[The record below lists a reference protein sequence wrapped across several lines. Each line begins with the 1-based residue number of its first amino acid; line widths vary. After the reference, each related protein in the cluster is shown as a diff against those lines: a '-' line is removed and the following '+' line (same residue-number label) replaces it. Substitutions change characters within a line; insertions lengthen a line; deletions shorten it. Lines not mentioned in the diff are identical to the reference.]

1 MWSWQLSKIKKSIAN
16 PNAVAETRRN
26 KLLQMRHDNVQDQT
40 SASYFF
46 TKIGQW
52 QHLLELIVASN
63 VLAMVLAL
71 AEARSWQALE
81 TARVL
86 QYMCFINWV
95 ILSFSALVGYFQ
107 EFFAK
112 FSQKMALILGFILL
126 QLVVLFT
133 TCAVNI
139 IQYWASPLTDFS
151 EQVLFRGV
159 GLHLSYGI
167 LLGAFCM
174 RYLYMREQWLKQQY
188 SELNARIQAM
198 QARIHPHFL
207 FNSLNSV
214 VSLISIDP
222 DKAENMLINLSRLFR
237 ASFQE
242 LKLVSLAEEID
253 LCQQY
258 LCIEKLRLGERLKV
272 EWNIQATSLEL
283 KRVTIPLLTLQ
294 PLLENSIFHGVEKV
308 LQPSTI
314 SVLVEI
320 LQNQVSIVITNPY
333 SHDTIKSRK
342 GNGIAIEN
350 VKQRL
355 KAYYGQTVKFQVY
368 GGVSLYTTVVSYH
381 YRVK

>member
-1 MWSWQLSKIKKSIAN
+1 MWSWRLSKIKKSIAN
-16 PNAVAETRRN
+16 PNADAETRRK
-26 KLLQMRHDNVQDQT
+26 KLSQSRQMNSSGT
-40 SASYFF
+40 YFF

-71 AEARSWQALE
+71 AEARSWHALE
-81 TARVL
+81 GIRVL
-86 QYMCFINWV
+86 QYTFFINWV
-95 ILSFSALVGYFQ
+95 ILSFSAFVDYFQ
-107 EFFAK
+107 DFLTK
-112 FSQKMALILGFILL
+112 LSQKVALTLGF
-126 QLVVLFT
+126 VVLQIIVLLT

-139 IQYWASPLTDFS
+139 IQFWAARSTGFS
-151 EQVLFRGV
+151 EDVLFHGV
-159 GLHLSYGI
+159 SLHLGYGI
-167 LLGAFCM
+167 LLGAFCL
-174 RYLYMREQWLKQQY
+174 RYLYMREQWLRQQY

-222 DKAENMLINLSRLFR
+222 DKAENMLISLSRLFR

-242 LKLVSLAEEID
+242 LKLVSLEEEID
-253 LCQQY
+253 LCKQY
-258 LCIEKLRLGERLKV
+258 LSIEKMRLGDRLTV
-272 EWNIQATSLEL
+272 EWNIQATPIEL
-283 KRVTIPLLTLQ
+283 KRATIPLLTLQ

-308 LQPSTI
+308 LQASTI

-320 LQNQVSIVITNPY
+320 LQNQVTIVITNPY
-333 SHDTIKSRK
+333 SHDKIKSRT

-350 VKQRL
+350 VEQRL
-355 KAYYGQTVKFQVY
+355 KAYYGPAVKFQVY

-381 YRVK
+381 DRVK

>member
-1 MWSWQLSKIKKSIAN
+1 MWSWRLSKIKKSIAN
-16 PNAVAETRRN
+16 PNAVAETRRK
-26 KLLQMRHDNVQDQT
+26 KLSQSRQMN
-40 SASYFF
+40 SSGSYFF

-71 AEARSWQALE
+71 AEARSWETLE
-81 TARVL
+81 WLRFL
-86 QYMCFINWV
+86 QFMFFINWV
-95 ILSFSALVGYFQ
+95 ILSFSALVDYFQ

-112 FSQKMALILGFILL
+112 FSQKVALTLGFLLL
-126 QLVVLFT
+126 QMIVLFT

-139 IQYWASPLTDFS
+139 IQFCATRSSQFS
-151 EQVLFRGV
+151 EEILFHGAS
-159 GLHLSYGI
+159 LHLGYGV
-167 LLGAFCM
+167 LLGAFCL
-174 RYLYMREQWLKQQY
+174 RYLYMREQWLNQQY

-214 VSLISIDP
+214 VSLIAIDP

-242 LKLVSLAEEID
+242 LKLVSLDEEID

-258 LCIEKLRLGERLKV
+258 LSIEKMRLGERLNV
-272 EWNIQATSLEL
+272 EWNIQATPIEL

-294 PLLENSIFHGVEKV
+294 PLLENSIFHGVESV

-333 SHDTIKSRK
+333 SHDKIKSRK

-350 VKQRL
+350 VEQRL
-355 KAYYGQTVKFQVY
+355 KAYYGRSVKFQVY
-368 GGVSLYTTVVSYH
+368 GGASLYTTVVSYH

>member
-1 MWSWQLSKIKKSIAN
+1 MWSWRLSKIKKSIAN
-16 PNAVAETRRN
+16 PNADAETRRK
-26 KLLQMRHDNVQDQT
+26 KLSQSRQMNSSGT
-40 SASYFF
+40 YFF

-71 AEARSWQALE
+71 AEARSWHALE
-81 TARVL
+81 GIRVL
-86 QYMCFINWV
+86 QYTFFINWV
-95 ILSFSALVGYFQ
+95 ILSFSAFVDYFQ
-107 EFFAK
+107 DFFTK
-112 FSQKMALILGFILL
+112 LSQKVALTLGF
-126 QLVVLFT
+126 VVLQIIVLLT

-139 IQYWASPLTDFS
+139 IQFWVARSTGFS
-151 EQVLFRGV
+151 EDVLFHGV
-159 GLHLSYGI
+159 SLHLGYGI
-167 LLGAFCM
+167 LLGAFCL
-174 RYLYMREQWLKQQY
+174 RYLYMREQWLRQQY

-222 DKAENMLINLSRLFR
+222 DKAENMLISLSRLFR

-242 LKLVSLAEEID
+242 LKLVSLEEEID
-253 LCQQY
+253 LCKQY
-258 LCIEKLRLGERLKV
+258 LSIEKMRLGDRLTV
-272 EWNIQATSLEL
+272 EWNIQATPIEL
-283 KRVTIPLLTLQ
+283 KRATIPLLTLQ

-308 LQPSTI
+308 LQASTI

-320 LQNQVSIVITNPY
+320 LQNQVTIVITNPY
-333 SHDTIKSRK
+333 SHDKIKSRT

-350 VKQRL
+350 VEQRL
-355 KAYYGQTVKFQVY
+355 KAYYGPAVKFQVY

-381 YRVK
+381 DRVK

>member
-1 MWSWQLSKIKKSIAN
+1 MWSWRLSKIKKSIAN

-40 SASYFF
+40 SGSYFF

-86 QYMCFINWV
+86 QYICFINWV
-95 ILSFSALVGYFQ
+95 ILSFSALVDYFQ

-139 IQYWASPLTDFS
+139 IQYWASPSTDFS
-151 EQVLFRGV
+151 EQVLFQGV

-214 VSLISIDP
+214 VSLIAIDP
-222 DKAENMLINLSRLFR
+222 DRAENMLISLSRLFR

-242 LKLVSLAEEID
+242 LKLVSLGEEID

-258 LCIEKLRLGERLKV
+258 LSIEKMRLGERLKV
-272 EWNIQATSLEL
+272 EWNIQATS
-283 KRVTIPLLTLQ
+283 
-294 PLLENSIFHGVEKV
+294 
-308 LQPSTI
+308 
-314 SVLVEI
+314 
-320 LQNQVSIVITNPY
+320 
-333 SHDTIKSRK
+333 
-342 GNGIAIEN
+342 
-350 VKQRL
+350 
-355 KAYYGQTVKFQVY
+355 
-368 GGVSLYTTVVSYH
+368 
-381 YRVK
+381 

>member
-1 MWSWQLSKIKKSIAN
+1 MWSWRLSKIKKSIAN

-26 KLLQMRHDNVQDQT
+26 KLSQMRQDNVQDQT

-95 ILSFSALVGYFQ
+95 ILSFSALVDYFQ

-139 IQYWASPLTDFS
+139 IQFWASRSTDFS
-151 EQVLFRGV
+151 EQVLFQGV

-214 VSLISIDP
+214 VSLIAIDP
-222 DKAENMLINLSRLFR
+222 DRAENMLISLSRLFR

-258 LCIEKLRLGERLKV
+258 LSIEKMRLGERLNV
-272 EWNIQATSLEL
+272 EWNIQATPIDL

-368 GGVSLYTTVVSYH
+368 GGASLYTTVVSYH

>member
-1 MWSWQLSKIKKSIAN
+1 MWSWRLSKIKKSIAN

-86 QYMCFINWV
+86 QYICFINWV
-95 ILSFSALVGYFQ
+95 ILSFSALVDYFQ

-151 EQVLFRGV
+151 EQVLFQGV

-214 VSLISIDP
+214 VSLITIDP
-222 DKAENMLINLSRLFR
+222 DRAENMLISLSRLFR

-242 LKLVSLAEEID
+242 LKLVSLGEEID

-258 LCIEKLRLGERLKV
+258 LSIEKMRLGERLKV

-333 SHDTIKSRK
+333 SHDTIKSRQ

>member
-16 PNAVAETRRN
+16 PNAVAKTQRN
-26 KLLQMRHDNVQDQT
+26 KLSRTRQNNVRNQ
-40 SASYFF
+40 SSSSYFF

-71 AEARSWQALE
+71 SEARSWQALE
-81 TARVL
+81 SLRVL
-86 QYMCFINWV
+86 QYICFINWV
-95 ILSFSALVGYFQ
+95 ILSFSALVDYFQ

-139 IQYWASPLTDFS
+139 IQFWASHSTYFS
-151 EQVLFRGV
+151 EQVLFQGV
-159 GLHLSYGI
+159 ALHLSYGV

-214 VSLISIDP
+214 VSLIAIDP
-222 DKAENMLINLSRLFR
+222 DRAENMLISLSRLFR

-258 LCIEKLRLGERLKV
+258 LSIEKIRLGERLNV
-272 EWNIQATSLEL
+272 EWNIQATPIDL

-294 PLLENSIFHGVEKV
+294 PLLENSIFHGVEKA

-333 SHDTIKSRK
+333 SHDTIKSKK

-355 KAYYGQTVKFQVY
+355 KAYYGQTVKFQIY
-368 GGVSLYTTVVSYH
+368 GGASLYTTVVSYH

>member
-1 MWSWQLSKIKKSIAN
+1 MWSWRLSKIKKSIAN
-16 PNAVAETRRN
+16 PNADAETRRK
-26 KLLQMRHDNVQDQT
+26 KLSQSRQMNSSGT
-40 SASYFF
+40 YFF

-71 AEARSWQALE
+71 AEARSWHALE
-81 TARVL
+81 GVRVL
-86 QYMCFINWV
+86 QYTFFINWV
-95 ILSFSALVGYFQ
+95 ILSFSAFVDYFQ
-107 EFFAK
+107 DFFTK
-112 FSQKMALILGFILL
+112 LSQKVALTLGF
-126 QLVVLFT
+126 VVLQIIVLLT

-139 IQYWASPLTDFS
+139 IQFWAARSTGFS
-151 EQVLFRGV
+151 EDVLFHGV
-159 GLHLSYGI
+159 SLHLGYGI
-167 LLGAFCM
+167 LLGAFCL
-174 RYLYMREQWLKQQY
+174 RYLYMREQWLRQQY

-222 DKAENMLINLSRLFR
+222 DKAENMLISLSRLFR

-242 LKLVSLAEEID
+242 LKLVSLEEEID
-253 LCQQY
+253 LCKQY
-258 LCIEKLRLGERLKV
+258 LSIEKMRLGDRLTV
-272 EWNIQATSLEL
+272 EWNIQATPIEL
-283 KRVTIPLLTLQ
+283 KRATIPLLTLQ

-308 LQPSTI
+308 LQASTI

-320 LQNQVSIVITNPY
+320 LQNQVTIVITNPY
-333 SHDTIKSRK
+333 SHDKIKSRT

-350 VKQRL
+350 VEQRL
-355 KAYYGQTVKFQVY
+355 KAYYGPAVKFQVY

-381 YRVK
+381 DRVK

>member
-1 MWSWQLSKIKKSIAN
+1 MWSWRLSKIKKSIAN

-26 KLLQMRHDNVQDQT
+26 KLSQMRQDNVQDQT

-52 QHLLELIVASN
+52 QHLLELVVASN

-95 ILSFSALVGYFQ
+95 ILSFSALVDYFQ

-139 IQYWASPLTDFS
+139 IQFWASRSTDFS
-151 EQVLFRGV
+151 EQVLFQGV

-214 VSLISIDP
+214 VSLIAIDP
-222 DKAENMLINLSRLFR
+222 DRAENMLISLSRLFR

-258 LCIEKLRLGERLKV
+258 LSIEKMRLGERLNV
-272 EWNIQATSLEL
+272 EWNIQATPIDL

-342 GNGIAIEN
+342 GNGIAMEN

-368 GGVSLYTTVVSYH
+368 GGASLYTTVVSYH

>member
-16 PNAVAETRRN
+16 PNAVAKTQRN
-26 KLLQMRHDNVQDQT
+26 KLSRTRQNNVRNQ
-40 SASYFF
+40 SSSSYFF

-71 AEARSWQALE
+71 SEARSWQALE
-81 TARVL
+81 SLRVL
-86 QYMCFINWV
+86 QYICFINWV
-95 ILSFSALVGYFQ
+95 ILSFSALVDYFQ

-139 IQYWASPLTDFS
+139 IQFWASHSTYFS
-151 EQVLFRGV
+151 EQVLFQGV
-159 GLHLSYGI
+159 ALHLSYGV

-214 VSLISIDP
+214 VSLIAIDP
-222 DKAENMLINLSRLFR
+222 DRAENMLISLSRLFR

-258 LCIEKLRLGERLKV
+258 LSIEKIRLGERLNV
-272 EWNIQATSLEL
+272 EWNIHATPIDL

-294 PLLENSIFHGVEKV
+294 PLLENSIFHGVEKA

-333 SHDTIKSRK
+333 SHDTIKSKK

-355 KAYYGQTVKFQVY
+355 KAYYGQTVKFQIY
-368 GGVSLYTTVVSYH
+368 GGASLYTTVVSYH

>member
-1 MWSWQLSKIKKSIAN
+1 MWSWRLSKIKKSIAN
-16 PNAVAETRRN
+16 PNADAETRRK
-26 KLLQMRHDNVQDQT
+26 KLSQSRQMNSSGT
-40 SASYFF
+40 YFF

-71 AEARSWQALE
+71 AEARSWHALE
-81 TARVL
+81 GIRVL
-86 QYMCFINWV
+86 QYTFFINWV
-95 ILSFSALVGYFQ
+95 ILSFSAFVDYFQ
-107 EFFAK
+107 DFFTK
-112 FSQKMALILGFILL
+112 LSQKVALTLGF
-126 QLVVLFT
+126 VVLQIIVLLT

-139 IQYWASPLTDFS
+139 IQFWAARSTGFS
-151 EQVLFRGV
+151 EDVLFHGV
-159 GLHLSYGI
+159 SLHLGYGI
-167 LLGAFCM
+167 LLGAFCL
-174 RYLYMREQWLKQQY
+174 RYLYMREQWLRQQY

-222 DKAENMLINLSRLFR
+222 DKAENMLISLSRLFR

-242 LKLVSLAEEID
+242 LKLVSLEEEID
-253 LCQQY
+253 LCRQY
-258 LCIEKLRLGERLKV
+258 LSIEKMRLGDRLTV
-272 EWNIQATSLEL
+272 EWNIQATPIEL
-283 KRVTIPLLTLQ
+283 KRATIPLLTLQ

-308 LQPSTI
+308 LQASTI

-320 LQNQVSIVITNPY
+320 LQNQVTIVITNPY
-333 SHDTIKSRK
+333 SHDKIKSRT

-350 VKQRL
+350 IEQRL
-355 KAYYGQTVKFQVY
+355 KAYYGPAVKFQVY

-381 YRVK
+381 DRVK

>member
-1 MWSWQLSKIKKSIAN
+1 MWSWRLSKIKKSIAN
-16 PNAVAETRRN
+16 PNAVAETRRK
-26 KLLQMRHDNVQDQT
+26 KLSQSRQMN
-40 SASYFF
+40 SSGSYFF

-71 AEARSWQALE
+71 AEARSWEALE
-81 TARVL
+81 WLRFL
-86 QYMCFINWV
+86 QFMFFINWV
-95 ILSFSALVGYFQ
+95 ILSFSAFVDYFQ

-112 FSQKMALILGFILL
+112 FSQKVALTLGFLLL
-126 QLVVLFT
+126 QMIVLFT

-139 IQYWASPLTDFS
+139 IQFWATRSTQFS
-151 EQVLFRGV
+151 EEILFHGAS
-159 GLHLSYGI
+159 LHLGYGV
-167 LLGAFCM
+167 LLGAFCL
-174 RYLYMREQWLKQQY
+174 RYLYMREQWLNQQY

-214 VSLISIDP
+214 VSLIAIDP
-222 DKAENMLINLSRLFR
+222 DKAENMLISLSRLFR

-242 LKLVSLAEEID
+242 LKLVSLDEEID

-258 LCIEKLRLGERLKV
+258 LSIEKMRLGERLNV
-272 EWNIQATSLEL
+272 EWNIQATPIEL

-294 PLLENSIFHGVEKV
+294 PLLENSIFHGVESV

-333 SHDTIKSRK
+333 SHDKIKSRK

-350 VKQRL
+350 VEQRL
-355 KAYYGQTVKFQVY
+355 KAYYGRSVKFQVY
-368 GGVSLYTTVVSYH
+368 GGASLYTTVVSYH

>member
-95 ILSFSALVGYFQ
+95 ILSFSALVDYFQ

-151 EQVLFRGV
+151 EQVLFQGV

-222 DKAENMLINLSRLFR
+222 DKAENMLISLSRLFR

-242 LKLVSLAEEID
+242 LKLVSLGEEID

-258 LCIEKLRLGERLKV
+258 LSIEKMRLGERLKV

-333 SHDTIKSRK
+333 SHDTIKSRQ

>member
-95 ILSFSALVGYFQ
+95 ILSFSALVDYFQ

-151 EQVLFRGV
+151 EQVLFQGV

-258 LCIEKLRLGERLKV
+258 LSIEKLRLGERLKV

>member
-1 MWSWQLSKIKKSIAN
+1 MWSWRLSKIKKSIAN

-95 ILSFSALVGYFQ
+95 ILSFSALVDYFQ

-139 IQYWASPLTDFS
+139 IQYWASRSTDFS
-151 EQVLFRGV
+151 EQVLFQGV

-258 LCIEKLRLGERLKV
+258 LSIEKLRLGERLKV

-333 SHDTIKSRK
+333 SHDTIKSRQ

>member
-1 MWSWQLSKIKKSIAN
+1 MWSWRLSKIKKSIAN
-16 PNAVAETRRN
+16 PNADAEIRRK
-26 KLLQMRHDNVQDQT
+26 KLSQSRQMNSSGT
-40 SASYFF
+40 YFF

-71 AEARSWQALE
+71 AEARSWHALE
-81 TARVL
+81 GIRVL
-86 QYMCFINWV
+86 QYTFFINWV
-95 ILSFSALVGYFQ
+95 ILSFSAFVDYFQ
-107 EFFAK
+107 DFFTK
-112 FSQKMALILGFILL
+112 LSQKVALTLGF
-126 QLVVLFT
+126 VVLQIIVLLT

-139 IQYWASPLTDFS
+139 IQFWAARSTGFS
-151 EQVLFRGV
+151 EDVLFHGV
-159 GLHLSYGI
+159 SLHLGYGI
-167 LLGAFCM
+167 LLGAFCL
-174 RYLYMREQWLKQQY
+174 RYLYMREQWLRQQY

-222 DKAENMLINLSRLFR
+222 DKAENMLISLSRLFR

-242 LKLVSLAEEID
+242 LKLVSLEEEID
-253 LCQQY
+253 LCKQY
-258 LCIEKLRLGERLKV
+258 LSIEKMRLGDRLTV
-272 EWNIQATSLEL
+272 EWNIQATPIEL
-283 KRVTIPLLTLQ
+283 KRATIPLLTLQ

-308 LQPSTI
+308 LQASTI

-320 LQNQVSIVITNPY
+320 LQNQVTIVITNPY
-333 SHDTIKSRK
+333 SHDKIKSRT

-350 VKQRL
+350 VEQRL
-355 KAYYGQTVKFQVY
+355 KAYYGPAVKFQVY

-381 YRVK
+381 DRVK

>member
-1 MWSWQLSKIKKSIAN
+1 MWSWRLSKIKKSIAN
-16 PNAVAETRRN
+16 PNADAETRRK
-26 KLLQMRHDNVQDQT
+26 KLSQSRQMNSSGT
-40 SASYFF
+40 YFF

-71 AEARSWQALE
+71 AEARSWHALE
-81 TARVL
+81 GIRVL
-86 QYMCFINWV
+86 QYTFFINWV
-95 ILSFSALVGYFQ
+95 ILSFSAFVDYFQ
-107 EFFAK
+107 DFFTK
-112 FSQKMALILGFILL
+112 LSQKVALTLGF
-126 QLVVLFT
+126 VVLQIIVLLT

-139 IQYWASPLTDFS
+139 IQFWAARSTGFS
-151 EQVLFRGV
+151 EDVLFHGV
-159 GLHLSYGI
+159 SLHLGYGI
-167 LLGAFCM
+167 LLGAFCL
-174 RYLYMREQWLKQQY
+174 RYLYMREQWLRQQY

-222 DKAENMLINLSRLFR
+222 DKAENMLISLSRLFR

-242 LKLVSLAEEID
+242 LKLVSLEEEID
-253 LCQQY
+253 LCKQY
-258 LCIEKLRLGERLKV
+258 LSIEKMRLGDRLTV
-272 EWNIQATSLEL
+272 EWNIQATPIEL
-283 KRVTIPLLTLQ
+283 KRATIPLLTLQ

-308 LQPSTI
+308 LQASTI

-320 LQNQVSIVITNPY
+320 LQNQVTIVITNPY
-333 SHDTIKSRK
+333 SHDKIKSRI

-350 VKQRL
+350 VEQRL
-355 KAYYGQTVKFQVY
+355 KAYYGPAVKFQVY

-381 YRVK
+381 DRVK

>member
-1 MWSWQLSKIKKSIAN
+1 MWSWRLSKIKKSIAN
-16 PNAVAETRRN
+16 PNADAETRRK
-26 KLLQMRHDNVQDQT
+26 KLSQSRQMHSSGT
-40 SASYFF
+40 YFF

-71 AEARSWQALE
+71 AEARSWHALE
-81 TARVL
+81 GIRVL
-86 QYMCFINWV
+86 QYTFFINWV
-95 ILSFSALVGYFQ
+95 ILSFSAFVDYFQ
-107 EFFAK
+107 DFFTK
-112 FSQKMALILGFILL
+112 LSQKVALTLGF
-126 QLVVLFT
+126 VVLQIIVLLT

-139 IQYWASPLTDFS
+139 IQFWAARSTGFS
-151 EQVLFRGV
+151 EDVLFHGV
-159 GLHLSYGI
+159 SLHLGYGI
-167 LLGAFCM
+167 LLGAFCL
-174 RYLYMREQWLKQQY
+174 RYLYMREQWLRQQY

-222 DKAENMLINLSRLFR
+222 DKAENMLISLSRLFR

-242 LKLVSLAEEID
+242 LKLVSLEEEID
-253 LCQQY
+253 LCKQY
-258 LCIEKLRLGERLKV
+258 LSIEKMRLGDRLTV
-272 EWNIQATSLEL
+272 EWNIQATPIEL
-283 KRVTIPLLTLQ
+283 KRATIPLLTLQ

-308 LQPSTI
+308 LQALTI

-320 LQNQVSIVITNPY
+320 LQNQVTIVITNPY
-333 SHDTIKSRK
+333 SHDKIKSRT

-350 VKQRL
+350 VEQRL
-355 KAYYGQTVKFQVY
+355 KAYYGPAVKFQVY

-381 YRVK
+381 DRVK

>member
-1 MWSWQLSKIKKSIAN
+1 MWSWRLSKIKKSIAN

-26 KLLQMRHDNVQDQT
+26 KLSQMRQNNVQDQT
-40 SASYFF
+40 SGSYFF

-81 TARVL
+81 AARVL

-95 ILSFSALVGYFQ
+95 ILSFSALVDYFQ

-139 IQYWASPLTDFS
+139 IQYWASRSTDFS
-151 EQVLFRGV
+151 EQVLFQGV

-258 LCIEKLRLGERLKV
+258 LSIEKLRLGERLKV

-333 SHDTIKSRK
+333 SHDTIKSRQ

>member
-1 MWSWQLSKIKKSIAN
+1 MWSWRLSKIKKSIAN
-16 PNAVAETRRN
+16 PNADAETRRK
-26 KLLQMRHDNVQDQT
+26 KLSQSRQMNSSGT
-40 SASYFF
+40 YFF

-71 AEARSWQALE
+71 AEARSWHALE
-81 TARVL
+81 GIRVL
-86 QYMCFINWV
+86 QYTFFINWV
-95 ILSFSALVGYFQ
+95 ILSFSAFVDYFQ
-107 EFFAK
+107 DFFTK
-112 FSQKMALILGFILL
+112 LNQKVALTLGF
-126 QLVVLFT
+126 VVLQIIVLLT

-139 IQYWASPLTDFS
+139 IQFWAARSTGFS
-151 EQVLFRGV
+151 EDVLFHGV
-159 GLHLSYGI
+159 SLHLGYGI
-167 LLGAFCM
+167 LLGAFCL
-174 RYLYMREQWLKQQY
+174 RYLYMREQWLRQQY

-222 DKAENMLINLSRLFR
+222 DKAENMLISLSRLFR

-242 LKLVSLAEEID
+242 LKLVSLEEEID
-253 LCQQY
+253 LCKQY
-258 LCIEKLRLGERLKV
+258 LSIEKMRLGDRLTV
-272 EWNIQATSLEL
+272 EWNIQATPIEL
-283 KRVTIPLLTLQ
+283 KRATIPLLTLQ

-308 LQPSTI
+308 LQASTI

-320 LQNQVSIVITNPY
+320 LQNQVTIVITNPY
-333 SHDTIKSRK
+333 SHDKIKSRT

-350 VKQRL
+350 VEQRL
-355 KAYYGQTVKFQVY
+355 KAYYGPAVKFQVY

-381 YRVK
+381 DRVK

>member
-26 KLLQMRHDNVQDQT
+26 KLSQMRHDNVQDQT

-95 ILSFSALVGYFQ
+95 ILSFSALVDYFQ

-151 EQVLFRGV
+151 EQVLFQGV
-159 GLHLSYGI
+159 GLHLSYGV

-214 VSLISIDP
+214 VSLIAIDP
-222 DKAENMLINLSRLFR
+222 DRAENMLISLSRLFR

-242 LKLVSLAEEID
+242 LKLVSLGEEID

-258 LCIEKLRLGERLKV
+258 LSIEKMRLGERLKV

-294 PLLENSIFHGVEKV
+294 PLLENSIFHGVEKI

-333 SHDTIKSRK
+333 SHDTIKSRQ

>member
-1 MWSWQLSKIKKSIAN
+1 MWSWRLSKIKKSIAN
-16 PNAVAETRRN
+16 PNADAETRRK
-26 KLLQMRHDNVQDQT
+26 KLSQSRQMNSSGT
-40 SASYFF
+40 YFF

-71 AEARSWQALE
+71 AEARSWHALE
-81 TARVL
+81 SIRVL
-86 QYMCFINWV
+86 QYTFFINWV
-95 ILSFSALVGYFQ
+95 ILSFSAFVDYFQ
-107 EFFAK
+107 DFFTK
-112 FSQKMALILGFILL
+112 LSQKVALTLGF
-126 QLVVLFT
+126 VVLQIIVLLT

-139 IQYWASPLTDFS
+139 IQFWAARSTGFS
-151 EQVLFRGV
+151 EDVLFHGV
-159 GLHLSYGI
+159 SLHLGYGI
-167 LLGAFCM
+167 LLGAFCL
-174 RYLYMREQWLKQQY
+174 RYLYMREQWLRQQY

-222 DKAENMLINLSRLFR
+222 DKAENMLISLSRLFR

-242 LKLVSLAEEID
+242 LKLVSLEEEID
-253 LCQQY
+253 LCKQY
-258 LCIEKLRLGERLKV
+258 LSIEKMRLGDRLTV
-272 EWNIQATSLEL
+272 EWNIQATPIEL
-283 KRVTIPLLTLQ
+283 KRATIPLLTLQ

-308 LQPSTI
+308 LQASTI

-320 LQNQVSIVITNPY
+320 LQNQVTIVITNPY
-333 SHDTIKSRK
+333 SHDKIKSRT

-350 VKQRL
+350 VEQRL
-355 KAYYGQTVKFQVY
+355 KAYYGPAVKFQVY

-381 YRVK
+381 DRVK

>member
-1 MWSWQLSKIKKSIAN
+1 MWSWRLSKIKKSIAN
-16 PNAVAETRRN
+16 PNADAETRRK
-26 KLLQMRHDNVQDQT
+26 KLSQSRQMNSSGT
-40 SASYFF
+40 YFF

-71 AEARSWQALE
+71 AEARSWHALE
-81 TARVL
+81 GIRVL
-86 QYMCFINWV
+86 QYTFFINWV
-95 ILSFSALVGYFQ
+95 ILSFSAFVDYFQ
-107 EFFAK
+107 DFFTK
-112 FSQKMALILGFILL
+112 LSQKVALTLGF
-126 QLVVLFT
+126 VVLQIIVLLT

-139 IQYWASPLTDFS
+139 IQFWAARSTGFS
-151 EQVLFRGV
+151 EDVLFHGV
-159 GLHLSYGI
+159 SLHLGYGI
-167 LLGAFCM
+167 LLGAFCL
-174 RYLYMREQWLKQQY
+174 RYLYMREQWLRQQY

-222 DKAENMLINLSRLFR
+222 DKAENMLISLSRLFR

-242 LKLVSLAEEID
+242 LKLVSLEEEID
-253 LCQQY
+253 LCKQY
-258 LCIEKLRLGERLKV
+258 LSIEKMRLGDRLTV
-272 EWNIQATSLEL
+272 EWNIQATPIEL
-283 KRVTIPLLTLQ
+283 KRATIPLLALQ

-308 LQPSTI
+308 LQASTI

-320 LQNQVSIVITNPY
+320 LQNQVTIVITNPY
-333 SHDTIKSRK
+333 SHDKIKSRT

-350 VKQRL
+350 VEQRL
-355 KAYYGQTVKFQVY
+355 KAYYGPAVKFQVY

-381 YRVK
+381 DRVK

>member
-1 MWSWQLSKIKKSIAN
+1 MWSWWLSKIKKSIAN

-26 KLLQMRHDNVQDQT
+26 KLSQMRHDNVQDQT

-86 QYMCFINWV
+86 QYICFINWV
-95 ILSFSALVGYFQ
+95 ILSFSALVDYFQ

-139 IQYWASPLTDFS
+139 IQYWASRSTDFS
-151 EQVLFRGV
+151 EQVLFQGV

-222 DKAENMLINLSRLFR
+222 DKAENMLISLSRLFR

-242 LKLVSLAEEID
+242 LKLVSLGEEID

-258 LCIEKLRLGERLKV
+258 LSIEKMRLGERLKV

-308 LQPSTI
+308 LQSSTI

-333 SHDTIKSRK
+333 SHDTIKSRQ

>member
-1 MWSWQLSKIKKSIAN
+1 MWSWRLSKIKKSIAN

-95 ILSFSALVGYFQ
+95 ILSFSALVDYFQ

-151 EQVLFRGV
+151 EQVLFQGV

-258 LCIEKLRLGERLKV
+258 LSIEKMRLGERLKV

>member
-1 MWSWQLSKIKKSIAN
+1 MWSWRLSKIKKSIAN

-26 KLLQMRHDNVQDQT
+26 KLSQMRHDNVQDQT
-40 SASYFF
+40 SGSYFF

-95 ILSFSALVGYFQ
+95 ILSFSALVDYFQ

-151 EQVLFRGV
+151 EQVLFQGV

-214 VSLISIDP
+214 VSLIAIDP
-222 DKAENMLINLSRLFR
+222 DRAENMLISLSRLFR

-242 LKLVSLAEEID
+242 LKLVSLGEEID

-258 LCIEKLRLGERLKV
+258 LSIEKMRLGERLKV

-333 SHDTIKSRK
+333 SHDTIKSRQ

>member
-1 MWSWQLSKIKKSIAN
+1 MWSWRLSKIKKSIAN
-16 PNAVAETRRN
+16 PNADAETRRK
-26 KLLQMRHDNVQDQT
+26 KLSQSRQMNSSGT
-40 SASYFF
+40 YFF

-71 AEARSWQALE
+71 AEARSWHALE
-81 TARVL
+81 GIRVL
-86 QYMCFINWV
+86 QYTFFINWV
-95 ILSFSALVGYFQ
+95 ILSFSAFVDYFQ
-107 EFFAK
+107 DFFTK
-112 FSQKMALILGFILL
+112 LSQKVALTLGF
-126 QLVVLFT
+126 VVLQIIVLLT

-139 IQYWASPLTDFS
+139 IQFWAARSTGFS
-151 EQVLFRGV
+151 EDVLFHGV
-159 GLHLSYGI
+159 SLHLGYGI
-167 LLGAFCM
+167 LLGAFCL
-174 RYLYMREQWLKQQY
+174 RYLYMREQWLRQQY

-222 DKAENMLINLSRLFR
+222 DKAENMLISLSRLFR

-242 LKLVSLAEEID
+242 LKLVSLEEEID
-253 LCQQY
+253 LCKQY
-258 LCIEKLRLGERLKV
+258 LSIEKMRLGDRLTV
-272 EWNIQATSLEL
+272 EWNIQATPIEL
-283 KRVTIPLLTLQ
+283 KRATIPLLTLQ

-308 LQPSTI
+308 LQASTI

-320 LQNQVSIVITNPY
+320 LQNQVTIVITNPY
-333 SHDTIKSRK
+333 SHDKIKSRT

-350 VKQRL
+350 VEQRL
-355 KAYYGQTVKFQVY
+355 KAYYGPAVKFQVY

-381 YRVK
+381 DRVK

>member
-1 MWSWQLSKIKKSIAN
+1 MWSWRLSKIKKSIAN
-16 PNAVAETRRN
+16 PNVVAEIRRKKLSKTR
-26 KLLQMRHDNVQDQT
+26 QM
-40 SASYFF
+40 SPAGSYFF
-46 TKIGQW
+46 TKIRQS

-71 AEARSWQALE
+71 AEARSWQAVE
-81 TARVL
+81 SIRVF
-86 QYMCFINWV
+86 QYMLFINWI
-95 ILSFSALVGYFQ
+95 ILSFSAFVDYFQ

-112 FSQKMALILGFILL
+112 FSQKMALILGFIFL
-126 QLVVLFT
+126 QLIVLLT
-133 TCAVNI
+133 TCVINI
-139 IQYWASPLTDFS
+139 IQYWGSSTNEFS
-151 EQVLFRGV
+151 EDILFQGV
-159 GLHLSYGI
+159 SLHLGYGI
-167 LLGAFCM
+167 LLGAFCL
-174 RYLYMREQWLKQQY
+174 RYLYMREQWMNQQY

-214 VSLISIDP
+214 VSLIPIDP

-258 LCIEKLRLGERLKV
+258 LSIEKLRLGERLKV

-333 SHDTIKSRK
+333 SHDTIKSRQ

>member
-1 MWSWQLSKIKKSIAN
+1 MWSWRLSKIKKSIAN

-26 KLLQMRHDNVQDQT
+26 KLSQMRHDNVQDQT

-95 ILSFSALVGYFQ
+95 ILSFSALVDYFQ

-151 EQVLFRGV
+151 EQVLFQGV

-214 VSLISIDP
+214 VSLIAIDP
-222 DKAENMLINLSRLFR
+222 DRAENMLISLSRLFR

-242 LKLVSLAEEID
+242 LKLVSLGEEID

-258 LCIEKLRLGERLKV
+258 LSIEKMRLGERLKV